1 LTGALSG
8 NLGVS
13 GTESP
18 GDVLQAVVSL
28 LGGQSALV
36 TTGLALAVSA
46 VLLRPAA
53 ARGLWGIAAL
63 GAGQMALV
71 LLAAP
76 GIPAASVVI
85 GSWAL
90 CAVLG
95 ALTMR
100 ASR

>member
-1 LTGALSG
+1 
-8 NLGVS
+8 
-13 GTESP
+13 
-18 GDVLQAVVSL
+18 
-28 LGGQSALV
+28 
-36 TTGLALAVSA
+36 
-46 VLLRPAA
+46 
-53 ARGLWGIAAL
+53 
-63 GAGQMALV
+63 MALV

-76 GIPAASVVI
+76 GIPATSVVI